1 MKTVYKLV
9 YDNIEKNVDT
19 EEKRDKLIEKGYTLL
34 VKKEENLKQEPILE
48 VNKQAIEEEPTE
60 ETIEEEPIKEI
71 VEETKEAKKANSKK

>member
-1 MKTVYKLV
+1 MYKLV

-48 VNKQAIEEEPTE
+48 VNKQAIQEEPIK
-60 ETIEEEPIKEI
+60 ETIQEEPIKEI
-71 VEETKEAKKANSKK
+71 IEETKEAKKANSKK